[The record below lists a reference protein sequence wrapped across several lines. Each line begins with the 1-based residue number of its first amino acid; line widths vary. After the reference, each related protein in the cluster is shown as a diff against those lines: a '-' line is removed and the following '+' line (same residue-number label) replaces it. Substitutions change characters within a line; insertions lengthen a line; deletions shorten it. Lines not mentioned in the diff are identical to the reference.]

1 MTNDIIKGIIKA
13 LNDEFGTDETR
24 KIIYKDVIRQGIIT
38 PCFLITSLKPSNAR
52 FLGDRRKINTQFSIQ
67 YFVSEDALE
76 PLQECNDVADRLMYA
91 LEMIEVDGN
100 LIHGT
105 NPDVNISDEVLTFTI
120 NYNFFGYKVTDKEP
134 AFENID
140 VKGGLKNG

>member
-1 MTNDIIKGIIKA
+1 MRVFGSGI
-13 LNDEFGTDETR
+13 DETR
-24 KIIYKDVIRQGIIT
+24 KIIYKAVIRQGIST

-67 YFVSEDALE
+67 YFVSEDTLE

-91 LEMIEVDGN
+91 LEMIKVDGN